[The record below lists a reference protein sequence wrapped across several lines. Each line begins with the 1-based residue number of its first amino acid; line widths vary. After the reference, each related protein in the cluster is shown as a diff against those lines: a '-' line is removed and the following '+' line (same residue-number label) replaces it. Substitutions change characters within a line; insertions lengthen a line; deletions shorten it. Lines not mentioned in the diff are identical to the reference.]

1 MNEDR
6 VTKLFAGHIGVCAVL
21 VNILIDKG
29 IITREEAADR
39 FWQAHA
45 AATHCSGGKD
55 VAQALAAM
63 FGYVA
68 EERSEQRGK
77 H

>member
-1 MNEDR
+1 MDEDR

-29 IITREEAADR
+29 IVSRQEVADR

-45 AATHCSGGKD
+45 AAAHCSGGKD
-55 VAQALAAM
+55 VAHALAAM
-63 FGYVA
+63 FSYVSD
-68 EERSEQRGK
+68 ERSEQSGK

>member
-1 MNEDR
+1 MDEDR

-29 IITREEAADR
+29 E
-39 FWQAHA
+39 
-45 AATHCSGGKD
+45 G
-55 VAQALAAM
+55 
-63 FGYVA
+63 
-68 EERSEQRGK
+68 SEQSGK